1 MIGAY
6 NIGYLAGVNGQ
17 RRENRRLESYAP
29 AAKRDIAFYAQLES
43 EGRLECYGESA
54 RSRIL
59 AFIAEYVDMHGTRPT
74 QRAIAMALGVSQSY
88 VSSVC
93 REPRL

>member
-29 AAKRDIAFYAQLES
+29 AAKRDIAFYA
-43 EGRLECYGESA
+43 RLEAEGLLECCGESV
-54 RSRIL
+54 RDRIL
-59 AFIAEYVDMHGTRPT
+59 AFIAEYMDMHGHRPSPRVVA
-74 QRAIAMALGVSQSY
+74 QALGVSRSY